1 MIRPS
6 TPDDTDTL
14 YSIINDSAIAY
25 KGVIPSDRWH
35 EPYMPLGH
43 LRNEIESG
51 VRFYIYEEDNQAL
64 GCMGIQDVRDVT
76 LIRHAYV
83 KTDRRRHGIGGELL
97 RHLLPLSSNPVLIGT
112 WKAAT
117 WAIGFYEKHGFIR
130 VSEEEKNRLLRKYW
144 NIPERQVETSVV
156 LIQTQPDSPS
166 AVHPPEALIQI
177 SP

>member
-6 TPDDTDTL
+6 KPDDIDAL
-14 YSIINDSAIAY
+14 YFIINDSAIAY
-25 KGVIPSDRWH
+25 EGVIPSDRWH
-35 EPYMPLGH
+35 EPYMPMEH
-43 LRNEIESG
+43 LCKEIESG
-51 VRFYIYEEDNQAL
+51 VRFYIYEEGNQVL

-83 KTDRRRHGIGGELL
+83 KTGRRRQGIGGELL
-97 RHLLPLSSNPVLIGT
+97 RHLLPLSGKPVLIGT

-156 LIQTQPDSPS
+156 LKEENPR
-166 AVHPPEALIQI
+166 
-177 SP
+177 